1 VSSRKSVC
9 ILAFSKIRQDAR
21 VLRQIEYLSPL
32 YDLIVI
38 GEGDPLTDKAVLRW
52 MHVDRSERRSGGAA
66 RLLERI
72 STAALALLGR
82 ALPRAYDLW
91 YFTRPAYQRLYQAAL
106 RSQADAFLAND
117 WETLPAAALAAAQTK
132 AKLIFDAHEF
142 APLEV
147 EESKSWL
154 FWSSPTIRYLLRRYA
169 PRADA
174 AVTVCEPIAERYS
187 REYGFSPIV
196 VMNAP
201 KPMTIPIQ
209 PPSSGAVRLVHHG
222 SAAASRRL
230 DWLIEAVALAEPRF
244 ELHFYLVGSD
254 SAVNALRRLAKN
266 RLGDRV
272 YFHEPVAPQR
282 ILEALSA
289 YDLGLCVIPPTNYS
303 YLASLPNKFFDYINA
318 RLGVLI
324 GPSPAMKALV
334 DAHGFGVVTSAFTPE
349 ATAHTLNALT
359 PAAILKMKQAA
370 DAAAQILNADV
381 EMAKMTALVQR
392 VLG

>member
-1 VSSRKSVC
+1 M
-9 ILAFSKIRQDAR
+9 
-21 VLRQIEYLSPL
+21 LRHIETLFPR
-32 YDLIVI
+32 YDLVVI
-38 GEGDPLTDKAVLRW
+38 GEGDLLPNYPELEWVR
-52 MHVDRSERRSGGAA
+52 VDRSERMSGAV
-66 RLLERI
+66 RWVERI
-72 STAALALLGR
+72 STAALALLGKIV
-82 ALPRAYDLW
+82 PRAYDLW
-91 YFTRPAYQRLYQAAL
+91 YFTRPAYNQLYQAAL
-106 RSQADAFLAND
+106 KSSADAFLAND
-117 WETLPAAALAAAQTK
+117 WETLPAAASAAAQMD

-174 AVTVCEPIAERYS
+174 SVTVCVPIAERYT

-201 KPMTIPIQ
+201 KPVTTQIY
-209 PPSSGAVRLVHHG
+209 PPSSDTIRLVHHG

-230 DWLIEAVALAEPRF
+230 DWLVEAVALSDPRF
-244 ELHFYLVGSD
+244 ELHFFLVGSEGEIQRLQQR
-254 SAVNALRRLAKN
+254 AKTRLA
-266 RLGDRV
+266 DRAF
-272 YFHEPVAPQR
+272 FHEPVAPQH
-282 ILEALSA
+282 ILETIAA

-303 YLASLPNKFFDYINA
+303 YLVSLPNKFFDYINA

-334 DAHGFGVVTSAFTPE
+334 DTYGFGVVTSEFTPE
-349 ATAHTLNALT
+349 SIAQTLNALT
-359 PAAILKMKQAA
+359 PDRIAAMKQAA
-370 DAAAQILNADV
+370 DAAAQMLNADI
-381 EMAKMTALVQR
+381 EMAKMTALFDR